1 MMNQQQHQE
10 TRFHEIELP
19 EACLACGGPIAARF
33 APGSAVG
40 VCRAC
45 RRIAVMEVE
54 RTTEGVRVAQL
65 PGGLA

>member
-40 VCRAC
+40 VCRVC

-54 RTTEGVRVAQL
+54 RTADGVRVAQL